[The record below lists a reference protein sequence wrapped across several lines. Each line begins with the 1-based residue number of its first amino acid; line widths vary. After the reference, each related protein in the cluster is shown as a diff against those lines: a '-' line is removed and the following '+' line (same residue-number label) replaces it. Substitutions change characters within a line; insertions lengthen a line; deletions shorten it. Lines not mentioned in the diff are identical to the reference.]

1 MKNSLR
7 KNLVTI
13 LTLVLSVCMLF
24 CLLGLVGRTVSFA
37 DTTTTAAVQVEGAS
51 VRVTDE
57 ASSGI
62 RFRARLN
69 KAEYDE
75 LYSQYGGKVKAGMII
90 VPTDYIVKAGG
101 YTFSAFAAANLPVSA
116 GGVDEFAEVT
126 VAETKYYEFA
136 MSLINIKDGNYTRN
150 FEGVVYI
157 EVESD
162 TAVSGFELYGG
173 KYYAYAERNE
183 EYARNIYSVANLT
196 YNDRVDSQDA
206 NHPYEVENKWLSVDE
221 EGLKIVKSYV
231 DGVADLKFD
240 TANTKIAV
248 ANNSDYYTSP
258 FEDSLYLAENGDA
271 YVYGAKSVI
280 YNGKI
285 VKEKYSDGANGVAVY
300 KAQSLGATVNADN
313 TITLKNVDYV
323 NRTKAYFDGKENS
336 YVSAKGQYGIGTVV
350 TIKGTGANIPI
361 LGFGIDNVNG
371 WMTAKG
377 GDGLIVAPGQR
388 VVTSYNEGKTANA
401 NRYYA
406 HSELLMFG
414 PNRNGEKSNWD
425 TTGVRFATTGAYTPY
440 TNGWQINNNGGA
452 WTITYTL
459 VLDTDNTL
467 ILKATYK
474 GGSHNRTTDA
484 FDTGLVWEED
494 ISAGSIVAYASLW
507 GSNYTEESWTPYD
520 TTFSWEITD
529 ISSKGATFN
538 EDGTVTLKNVNYAN
552 MTKALFTAT
561 ENSYVSAQGAYGIG
575 TEITLEFT
583 GGNVP
588 NVLLFADK
596 VNGNMTSDGGKG
608 ILIMPG
614 NIQKTSSRNQS
625 FRIYG
630 PNRMSGTNVD
640 ADAGLTFTNA
650 TSEYN
655 KNYYFL
661 SRFNQSSTV
670 NFKWVITTT
679 LTETNTVTL
688 IFKLYEKGTLVNT
701 STFATALIY
710 GTDVSAG
717 SIVILAGINGSG
729 SGNSFVPYDTT
740 LKYTIDDKLSK
751 GATFNDDGTITL
763 TNVDYENRTKAYFDQ
778 KENSYVAKQG
788 KYGIGTTVEIK
799 GRGANLPYIM
809 FGVDNVNGWLTEKG
823 GKGLLIMNGDMTSS
837 GGELAST
844 LYMYGPNRTDVGN
857 WTGLNGNPSLAYT
870 VTGSSKNFYT
880 INRLN
885 NDCANRDWTITY
897 TLALDET
904 DGTLL
909 INATFKGDQ
918 NASTTFD
925 TGLVWGTD
933 ISAGSIIAHAMV
945 YGQTIDSVWTPI
957 DTTFSWKVTAGA

>member
-1 MKNSLR
+1 MTFTIYCKEESKMKNSLR
-7 KNLVTI
+7 KNLVII

-62 RFRARLN
+62 RFKARLN
-69 KAEYDE
+69 KTEYEE
-75 LYSQYGGKVKAGMII
+75 LFSQYGGKVKAGMII

-126 VAETKYYEFA
+126 VAETEYYEFA
-136 MSLINIKDGNYTRN
+136 ISLINIKDGNYTRN
-150 FEGVVYI
+150 FEGIVYI

-196 YNDRVDSQDA
+196 YNDRVDSKDA

-221 EGLKIVKSYV
+221 DGLKIVKSYV

-240 TANTKIAV
+240 TANSKIAV

-258 FEDSLYLAENGDA
+258 FEDALYLAENGDA
-271 YVYGAKSVI
+271 YVYNAKSVL

-323 NRTKAYFDGKENS
+323 NRTKLHFDGKENS
-336 YVSAKGQYGIGTVV
+336 YVSAKGQYGIGTKVS
-350 TIKGTGANIPI
+350 IKGRGANLPYIM
-361 LGFGIDNVNG
+361 FGVDNING
-371 WMTAKG
+371 WMTEKG
-377 GDGLIVAPGQR
+377 GSGLLIVGGNI
-388 VVTSYNEGKTANA
+388 TKTARDEA
-401 NRYYA
+401 
-406 HSELLMFG
+406 SLLSIYG
-414 PNRNGEKSNWD
+414 PNRTKVTNWKAAEATQVPIND
-425 TTGVRFATTGAYTPY
+425 TTTIFNVGSKGYF
-440 TNGWQINNNGGA
+440 NNNRLNSNCA
-452 WTITYTL
+452 NRNWTITYTL
-459 VLDTDNTL
+459 QLDITDGTL
-467 ILKATYK
+467 VVALTFDGDHTGINGTI
-474 GGSHNRTTDA
+474 
-484 FDTGLVWEED
+484 DTGLVWEED
-494 ISAGSIVAYASLW
+494 ISAGSIVAFAALY
-507 GSNYTEESWTPYD
+507 GQTIDGVWTPYD

-529 ISSKGATFN
+529 
-538 EDGTVTLKNVNYAN
+538 
-552 MTKALFTAT
+552 
-561 ENSYVSAQGAYGIG
+561 NS
-575 TEITLEFT
+575 
-583 GGNVP
+583 
-588 NVLLFADK
+588 
-596 VNGNMTSDGGKG
+596 
-608 ILIMPG
+608 
-614 NIQKTSSRNQS
+614 
-625 FRIYG
+625 
-630 PNRMSGTNVD
+630 
-640 ADAGLTFTNA
+640 
-650 TSEYN
+650 
-655 KNYYFL
+655 
-661 SRFNQSSTV
+661 
-670 NFKWVITTT
+670 
-679 LTETNTVTL
+679 
-688 IFKLYEKGTLVNT
+688 
-701 STFATALIY
+701 
-710 GTDVSAG
+710 
-717 SIVILAGINGSG
+717 
-729 SGNSFVPYDTT
+729 
-740 LKYTIDDKLSK
+740 SK

-763 TNVDYENRTKAYFDQ
+763 KNVNYTNRTEVYFD
-778 KENSYVAKQG
+778 KTENSYVAKQG
-788 KYGIGTTVEIK
+788 NYGIGTTVEIK

-823 GKGLLIMNGDMTSS
+823 GKGLLIMNGDWTPND
-837 GGELAST
+837 GELAST

-857 WTGLNGNPSLAYT
+857 WTNLNGNPSLVYT

-880 INRLN
+880 INRLSK
-885 NDCANRDWTITY
+885 DCANRDWTITY

-918 NASTTFD
+918 SASTTFD